1 MTRDEILGIVTDDE
15 MADAL
20 WRLFEGERMELQAA
34 LERAVAENGQLREAV
49 ADYQAEK
56 EQHTQAAAE
65 ERARQALE
73 KRFDAAVGNRQFVH
87 ELVRQGVM
95 ADFRAMIE
103 DPANEGRGDK
113 ELLEELTRD
122 QGCFAKQCPPAVM
135 AKIGDVP
142 AADVDRLSDAE
153 YYASVRMKGM
163 R

>member
-15 MADAL
+15 LADTL

-34 LERAVAENGQLREAV
+34 LTQLSEENGRLNEIL
-49 ADYQAEK
+49 ADYEAEK
-56 EQHTQAAAE
+56 AQRTQAAAE
-65 ERARQALE
+65 ARALQALE
-73 KRFDAAVGNRQFVH
+73 KRFDAAVGNRRFVH

-103 DPANEGRGDK
+103 DPSNEGRGDK

-122 QGCFAKQCPPAVM
+122 QGCFAKQCPPVVM